1 MASWEIRLL
10 TRRGFALL
18 ASLLVAISFLKALRL
33 PNRWAA
39 THFVLNYSQ
48 GFVRRGL
55 VGEVAR
61 TLLGDGAF
69 RFWVF
74 VVFAFGVMAAL
85 SWAMVRLG
93 GRALAARGADVEL
106 RSALLVFLAC
116 PALVLLVH
124 LVGYLDYLGLLFVG
138 LFAAAQAAGRRP
150 WLGYGIAALAGP
162 VLALIH
168 EAQTILFMPVVV
180 FVLACRELG
189 AAQRSPSSAARPSRP
204 WWTALR
210 LAAVLAVA
218 LGTSAYV
225 SLAGDQQRVANL
237 RRWLDARVDFTTHY
251 GTFGALRTGSPIGLF
266 DLMWNFWSV
275 PGRLIWWFKA
285 LILFLPAYLFIGVCG
300 WRAIGRAE
308 SASPREVVALRGLFL
323 VACLAPLSL
332 NVVAWDYAR
341 WFGLGVANA
350 LVCLLAFHLC
360 CRVAPVEEEGSTLLP
375 IAAAATIALG
385 LASDAIFFN
394 NARVSYYP
402 FFDQWQAFW
411 GLLQAG
417 TIPSPPD

>member
-1 MASWEIRLL
+1 VS
-10 TRRGFALL
+10 RG
-18 ASLLVAISFLKALRL
+18 
-33 PNRWAA
+33 
-39 THFVLNYSQ
+39 
-48 GFVRRGL
+48 
-55 VGEVAR
+55 
-61 TLLGDGAF
+61 
-69 RFWVF
+69 
-74 VVFAFGVMAAL
+74 
-85 SWAMVRLG
+85 
-93 GRALAARGADVEL
+93 
-106 RSALLVFLAC
+106 
-116 PALVLLVH
+116 
-124 LVGYLDYLGLLFVG
+124 
-138 LFAAAQAAGRRP
+138 
-150 WLGYGIAALAGP
+150 
-162 VLALIH
+162 
-168 EAQTILFMPVVV
+168 
-180 FVLACRELG
+180 
-189 AAQRSPSSAARPSRP
+189 

-225 SLAGDQQRVANL
+225 SLAGDQQRVADL
-237 RRWLDARVDFTTHY
+237 RHWLDARVDFTTHY
-251 GTFGALRTGSPIGLF
+251 GTFRALRTGSPVGLI

-285 LILFLPAYLFIGVCG
+285 LILFVPAYLFIGICG

-308 SASPREVVALRGLFL
+308 SASPREVAALRMLFL

-341 WFGLGVANA
+341 WFGLGVTNA

-360 CRVAPVEEEGSTLLP
+360 CRAVPIEEEGPALLP

-385 LASDAIFFN
+385 LVSDAILFN

-411 GLLQAG
+411 GLLQSG